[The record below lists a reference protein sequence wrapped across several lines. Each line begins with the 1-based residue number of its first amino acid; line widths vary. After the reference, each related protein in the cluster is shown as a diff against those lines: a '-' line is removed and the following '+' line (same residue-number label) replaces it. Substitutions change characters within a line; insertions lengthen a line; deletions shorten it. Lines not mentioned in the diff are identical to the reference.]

1 MYERMH
7 RCGDIGKDLAIGFA
21 LASVLKACVGVGV
34 KAVEEGMQVHG
45 HVMKY
50 GCYEDV
56 RVQTKLIDFY
66 GKCGLMEEAERVF
79 DRMSVR
85 DVQAWNTLISGFVKD
100 GNMEA
105 AKSFFKRMPNRNDF
119 TWEAMISGYANVG
132 RMDDAQKLFDEL
144 LEDCCELDMNAV
156 VCTAM
161 ITGYA
166 KCGDIEAARR
176 VFDGMFRMDVVSWTA
191 MISAYCQAGLY
202 VEAVD
207 LFKLMLKIG
216 GETKPNE
223 STVSSVVSACT
234 HLGSV
239 ELARWIKEY
248 IYSRGKELL
257 NTHTVT
263 ALIDMHAKCGEPDE
277 AYELFKQWKDKD
289 IVCYST
295 MIAGFV
301 LSACSHAGLVNEGC
315 RYFDVMQKEY
325 SILPTADHYMC
336 MVDLLGGVQ
345 GLIADA
351 YRTIVEVMPPVEP
364 NAGVWGALLS
374 ACRVHHNVE
383 IGEIAAKHLLEIEP
397 ENAGNYVLL
406 ASIYAK
412 ARKWKQVEYVRG
424 LMKSRGATK
433 SPGLSRIE
441 IGGRSHKFRMDDIP
455 DHLSGEDLVSK
466 GYSTFPSIEHGY
478 I

>member
-1 MYERMH
+1 MNATPTRGSYPIERMH
-7 RCGDIGKDLAIGFA
+7 RCGDIGKDLAIGFV
-21 LASVLKACVGVGV
+21 LSSVLKACVGVGVGV
-34 KAVEEGMQVHG
+34 KAVEEGMRVHG

-79 DRMSVR
+79 DRISER
-85 DVQAWNTLISGFVKD
+85 DVQAWNTLISVFVKD

-105 AKSFFKRMPNRNDF
+105 AKSFFKRIPDRNDF

-144 LEDCCELDMNAV
+144 LEDCSELDMNAL
-156 VCTAM
+156 VCTAI

-166 KCGDIEAARR
+166 KYGDIEAARR
-176 VFDGMFRMDVVSWTA
+176 VFDGTCRMDVVSWTA
-191 MISAYCQAGLY
+191 MISAYCQAGIY
-202 VEAVD
+202 IEGVD

-216 GETKPNE
+216 GEIKPNE

-295 MIAGFV
+295 MIVGFGMHGRGVEALEIFSQLREDGVRPDNICFVIV

-325 SILPTADHYMC
+325 SILPIVDHYMC
-336 MVDLLGGVQ
+336 MVDLVG
-345 GLIADA
+345 
-351 YRTIVEVMPPVEP
+351 R
-364 NAGVWGALLS
+364 AG
-374 ACRVHHNVE
+374 
-383 IGEIAAKHLLEIEP
+383 
-397 ENAGNYVLL
+397 
-406 ASIYAK
+406 
-412 ARKWKQVEYVRG
+412 
-424 LMKSRGATK
+424 
-433 SPGLSRIE
+433 
-441 IGGRSHKFRMDDIP
+441 
-455 DHLSGEDLVSK
+455 
-466 GYSTFPSIEHGY
+466 
-478 I
+478 

>member
-79 DRMSVR
+79 DRM
-85 DVQAWNTLISGFVKD
+85 
-100 GNMEA
+100 
-105 AKSFFKRMPNRNDF
+105 NDF

-295 MIAGFV
+295 MIAGFGMHGRGVEALEIFSQLREDGVRPDNICFVIV

-336 MVDLLGGVQ
+336 MVDLLGRAGR
-345 GLIADA
+345 IADA